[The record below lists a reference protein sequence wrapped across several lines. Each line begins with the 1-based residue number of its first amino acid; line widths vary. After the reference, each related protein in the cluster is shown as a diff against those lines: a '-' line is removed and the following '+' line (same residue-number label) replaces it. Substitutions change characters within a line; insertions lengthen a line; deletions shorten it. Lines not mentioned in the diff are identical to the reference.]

1 MPSYIVADIGGT
13 QIRAA
18 CFRANSL
25 TPERVERLATQSGVM
40 PVLDRLYNL
49 ISVIWPQNDDVIG
62 IALALPGP
70 VDPFQ
75 GILFGAPNI
84 PGWTNL
90 PLRRLM
96 VERFHV
102 PVVVGNDANLAALGE
117 WKFGAGRGHH
127 HLIYVTISTGIGGGV
142 IINDELLLGSRGL
155 AGEIGHITVMPG
167 GPLCGCGQRG
177 HLEAI
182 ASGPA
187 IARWSEEQISQ
198 GAASILSTQKRL
210 SAKDV
215 SRAAQQGDPLAIAA
229 LERAG
234 TSLGVAIAGYL
245 HIFNPTAVILGGGV
259 TQSGDHLLLPLRK
272 ALREHIMS
280 PTFLENLTITTAA
293 LGDDVGLM
301 GTLALA
307 QTLRK
312 A

>member
-1 MPSYIVADIGGT
+1 MPSYIVADVGGT

-18 CFRANSL
+18 CFRADRQ

-40 PVLDRLYNL
+40 PVLDRLFSL
-49 ISVIWPQNDDVIG
+49 INTIWPKNDEVIG

-127 HLIYVTISTGIGGGV
+127 HMIYITISTGIGGGV
-142 IINDELLLGSRGL
+142 IIDDQLLLGSRGL
-155 AGEIGHITVMPG
+155 AAEIGHITVMPD

-182 ASGPA
+182 ASGPS
-187 IARWSEEQISQ
+187 IARWAEEQISQ
-198 GAASILSTQKRL
+198 GAASILSSQKRL
-210 SAKDV
+210 SAKEI
-215 SRAAQQGDPLAIAA
+215 SRAAQQGDPLAITA

-234 TSLGVAIAGYL
+234 TFLGVALASYL

-259 TQSGDHLLLPLRK
+259 TQSGDSLLQPLRK
-272 ALREHIMS
+272 ALREHIMTPS
-280 PTFLENLTITTAA
+280 YLENLTLTTAA

-312 A
+312 T